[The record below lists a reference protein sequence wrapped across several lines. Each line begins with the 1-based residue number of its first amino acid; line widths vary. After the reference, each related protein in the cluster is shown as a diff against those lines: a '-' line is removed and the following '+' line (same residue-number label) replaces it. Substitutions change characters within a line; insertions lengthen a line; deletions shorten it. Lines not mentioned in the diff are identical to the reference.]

1 MQPNITRHVLLAL
14 VMLTGVCLMLPWLPT
29 QDPLAVM
36 LAERFALPGMAHWF
50 GTDELG
56 RDLFSRV
63 VHGAALTV
71 SISIAALLS
80 SLAIGVMLGALAG
93 YYYNRW
99 PDRLFSWVADFL
111 VSVPFLI
118 VIAAVLSLTGPG
130 LGKAYLVLTA
140 IIWVSPARIVRAEVI
155 KTLPL
160 DYVLAERAIGNP
172 EWRILFIT
180 VMPACVDA
188 AILFSVGYLPEI
200 IALEAGLS
208 FLGLGVQPPQPS
220 LGKMI
225 FDGITYLGAAWWVAI
240 IPAAALFLIV
250 TGVQAVA
257 WYARYSQNLKR
268 IA

>member
-1 MQPNITRHVLLAL
+1 MQPDTTRSVLLAL
-14 VMLTGVCLMLPWLPT
+14 ALLTGVCIMLPWLPT
-29 QDPLAVM
+29 QDPLAIMVG
-36 LAERFALPGMAHWF
+36 ERFAPPSTIHLF

-63 VHGAALTV
+63 IHGVALTV
-71 SISIAALLS
+71 SISVAALLS
-80 SLAIGVMLGALAG
+80 SLAIGVLLGAGAG

-111 VSVPFLI
+111 MSVPFLV
-118 VIAAVLSLTGPG
+118 VIAAVLSITGPG
-130 LGKAYLVLTA
+130 LGRAYGVLTA

-160 DYVLAERAIGNP
+160 DYVSADRAVGTP
-172 EWRILFIT
+172 EWRTLFIT
-180 VMPACVDA
+180 VVPACVDA

-225 FDGITYLGAAWWVAI
+225 FDGMTYLGAAWWIALA
-240 IPAAALFLIV
+240 PAAALFIIV
-250 TGVQAVA
+250 SAIQFVV
-257 WYARYSQNLKR
+257 WYARLRLSR
-268 IA
+268 TS